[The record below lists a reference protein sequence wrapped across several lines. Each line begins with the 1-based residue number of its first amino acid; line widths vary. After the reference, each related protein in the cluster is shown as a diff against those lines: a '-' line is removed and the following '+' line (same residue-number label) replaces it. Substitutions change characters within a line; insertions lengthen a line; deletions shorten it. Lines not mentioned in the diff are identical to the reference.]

1 MFLFFAR
8 CALLLYSKEAMIR
21 DLVNAHI
28 TKFVPEAAARALEF
42 QDDDAHGHYATNCAF
57 GLAKK
62 RGKPPIEVAEEI
74 AETLRTS
81 GKDIFMSVEA
91 VAPGF
96 VNMWLRPEIFLEEIQ
111 KNLVLGSEY
120 GKNTS
125 GNGRKIRIEYV
136 SANPTGPIHIGNA
149 RGGPYGESL
158 ARIFEMSGYEVFREY
173 FHNDAG
179 TQVEKLGATVWYWYE
194 KILGKTPEFPEGG
207 YQGTYLEEV
216 AHAVHEKLGG
226 ALSIDDMET
235 IINFTLDFI
244 FKENEA
250 VLSQLGIHFDAIF
263 KESDFLSGGK
273 TDAAIALLKEKKVLK
288 ESEGAWWFAPKDEF
302 LEDRES
308 VVVRSN
314 GKPTYFASDIAYHKE
329 KFESGYDVVI
339 DVFGSNHHG
348 HVPKLQALT
357 KLFGFDPNNFLV
369 LLYQFV
375 RVKKGNEVV
384 KMSKRA
390 GTYVTAKEVIEEVGS
405 DNVIF
410 SLLSSA
416 PATHLDFDLDLAKEQ
431 SMKNPVYYVQYAH
444 VRAENIIEKTGIEFP
459 VSRGEVFSQFVFS
472 PHDIALMRRIAEFPD
487 IIRATANDYE
497 VHRLTRYAFELART
511 FHNFYEHERVI
522 DVSGEISTARLALV
536 FAARNTLQSIF
547 RCIGISAPRKM

>member
-1 MFLFFAR
+1 
-8 CALLLYSKEAMIR
+8 MIR
-21 DLVNAHI
+21 DVVSAHI
-28 TKFVPEAAARALEF
+28 TKFIPDAEHWTLEF
-42 QDDDAHGHYATNCAF
+42 QDDDARGHYALNCAF
-57 GLAKK
+57 WLAKK
-62 RGKPPIEVAEEI
+62 RGKPPMEIAEEI
-74 AETLRTS
+74 AETLKES
-81 GKDIFMSVEA
+81 GKDIFVHVA
-91 VAPGF
+91 AAAPGF
-96 VNMWLRPEIFLEEIQ
+96 VNLWIQPELFLEEMG

-120 GKNTS
+120 GKNTI
-125 GNGRKIRIEYV
+125 GNGKKVRIEYV

-158 ARIFEMSGYEVFREY
+158 SRVFEMSGYEVFREY

-179 TQVEKLGATVWYWYE
+179 TQIEKLGATVWYWYQ
-194 KILGKTPEFPEGG
+194 KINGGNPEFPEGG

-216 AHAVHEKLGG
+216 AHAVREKFGD
-226 ALSIDDMET
+226 ALSPNDMQR
-235 IINFTLDFI
+235 IVDFTLDVI
-244 FKENEA
+244 FGENEEI
-250 VLSQLGIHFDAIF
+250 LRLLGIRFDSIF
-263 KESDFLSGGK
+263 KESNFLTGGK
-273 TDAAIALLKEKKVLK
+273 TDAVIALLKKKNILK

-329 KFESGYDVVI
+329 KFESGYDLVI
-339 DVFGSNHHG
+339 DIFGSNHHG

-357 KLFGFDPNNFLV
+357 KLFGFDSNNFLV

-390 GTYVTAKEVIEEVGS
+390 GTYVTAKEVIEEVGP

-416 PATHLDFDLDLAKEQ
+416 PETHLDFDLDLAREQ

-444 VRAENIIEKTGIEFP
+444 VRAENIIEKSGMETLTFNQD
-459 VSRGEVFSQFVFS
+459 VFSQFVFS
-472 PHDIALMRRIAEFPD
+472 PHDIALMRRIAEFPGV
-487 IIRATANDYE
+487 IRDTLGDHG
-497 VHRLTRYAFELART
+497 VHRLTRYAFELARA

-522 DVSGEISTARLALV
+522 ASDGTVSRARLALV

-547 RCIGISAPRKM
+547 HCIGISAPKKM